1 MNGFS
6 WSHFEE
12 VPLVGILRGFN
23 VKDCGGIVEHCG
35 AGGLRNLEV
44 TMNSPEAARSI
55 TMMRKATDGSMNIGA
70 GTVCS
75 MEDLQT
81 ALDAGAQFIITPVVV
96 PEVIKACKER
106 SVPVFPGALTPTEIF
121 TAWNLGADI
130 VKVFPASVVGPGY
143 FRDLRGPLPQ
153 IKLMPTGGVQ
163 LNTLADYFKEGAV
176 AASIGGKLFNPEHIA
191 VNGLEWLEGEI
202 RKYVQ
207 LTRSLIQRA

>member
-81 ALDAGAQFIITPVVV
+81 ALDAGARSPA
-96 PEVIKACKER
+96 PDKADAHGRGAAQHARRLFQGRCCRSKHRRKAIQSRAHRRER
-106 SVPVFPGALTPTEIF
+106 SRVAGRGDSQVCAAHPQP
-121 TAWNLGADI
+121 D
-130 VKVFPASVVGPGY
+130 PAS
-143 FRDLRGPLPQ
+143 LTGPL
-153 IKLMPTGGVQ
+153 I
-163 LNTLADYFKEGAV
+163 
-176 AASIGGKLFNPEHIA
+176 
-191 VNGLEWLEGEI
+191 
-202 RKYVQ
+202 
-207 LTRSLIQRA
+207 